1 MLGKECGFMGR
12 RPRLLSHCKP
22 SAGHS
27 PWCVHIVNLGMRSRQ
42 ILIASRECESAA
54 GNPPHESHR
63 LLHYSVLEALLISM
77 SKRACKKG
85 IACLVMESMW
95 TEHYESNQQSKNNNR
110 ILRT

>member
-1 MLGKECGFMGR
+1 
-12 RPRLLSHCKP
+12 
-22 SAGHS
+22 
-27 PWCVHIVNLGMRSRQ
+27 V
-42 ILIASRECESAA
+42 
-54 GNPPHESHR
+54 NPPLETSPQGSHR